1 MPASKNL
8 IKKKC
13 NDVSIG
19 TCSTGSGLSFYFKN
33 EYKPMLII
41 FVGHLC
47 AMQWPNKR
55 TPPSTSGTAVVQ
67 KRPPLGAFNI
77 GGRIEYF

>member
-33 EYKPMLII
+33 EYKRMLII

-47 AMQWPNKR
+47 AMQCFLIGKKA
-55 TPPSTSGTAVVQ
+55 TSATTVVQ